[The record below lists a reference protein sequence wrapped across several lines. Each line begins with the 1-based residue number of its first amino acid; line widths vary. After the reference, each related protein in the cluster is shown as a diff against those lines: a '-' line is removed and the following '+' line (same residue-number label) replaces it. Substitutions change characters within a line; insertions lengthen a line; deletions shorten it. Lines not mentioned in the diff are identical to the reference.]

1 MRALHNGNA
10 LAFQAR
16 VAGSIPAARSL
27 FLAAARWLFSFWTFS
42 AKRTVAGNRTSESRA
57 TRALIKVRS
66 AIQEKPRRLFHGRRS
81 MDKRFKVKG
90 AIFAT
95 RTFVALLS
103 LSLVSELNDRLRT
116 WISGDQM
123 NFLSG
128 ALLGIAFVSFAI
140 ATYTFV
146 KIKIASR
153 SQT

>member
-1 MRALHNGNA
+1 
-10 LAFQAR
+10 
-16 VAGSIPAARSL
+16 
-27 FLAAARWLFSFWTFS
+27 
-42 AKRTVAGNRTSESRA
+42 
-57 TRALIKVRS
+57 
-66 AIQEKPRRLFHGRRS
+66 

-153 SQT
+153 RQI